1 MKLYF
6 SDQVCE
12 EQQKLAMLS
21 GVLYVSQPIV
31 VPTYEQEEEEFLQK
45 RKKPKKSKQEKKKKI
60 VAPRELSAE
69 QRKLLA
75 GIIQGSRGSRK
86 HIVQEF
92 FLKNNT
98 TTTTETETKETETKE
113 TETTVL
119 PPTKKAVVDAIL
131 EMGVREKREK
141 YLSGKSGWF
150 LLEKFR
156 EQYDIAA
163 VEKDPEPEPK
173 VSTERKKRKKDTAV
187 PSSIAGNLTKFLSTS
202 ETPIIPPPLPRSSAS
217 GKSSFVLKK
226 KKKKPNK
233 KTNTPKKRASPSSDV
248 VKSSSARKKRKLPDG
263 WTVESKP
270 RKNSAQ
276 VDKTYIAPDGKKYR
290 SLAAAFRSLEPKIDI
305 PPPETKIVYQDEN
318 PKKKNSKSAARYDA
332 YKKAKTLKEFYSLG
346 GTKADLRNDLKKGYV
361 KFESNDDDDEKEK
374 TNMDVVVVEEEKK
387 DVAVEDKEKSN
398 GDNNTTT
405 VEKMDVSE

>member
-98 TTTTETETKETETKE
+98 TTTTTTTTTTE

-131 EMGVREKREK
+131 EMGVREKREQ
-141 YLSGKSGWF
+141 YLSGKTGWF

-163 VEKDPEPEPK
+163 VEEDPAPEPK
-173 VSTERKKRKKDTAV
+173 VSPERKKSKKDTAV

-318 PKKKNSKSAARYDA
+318 PKKKNSKSAARYDT
-332 YKKAKTLKEFYSLG
+332 YKKAKTLEEFYSLG
-346 GTKADLRNDLKKGYV
+346 GTKADLRNDLRKGYL
-361 KFESNDDDDEKEK
+361 KFESDDDEKETK
-374 TNMDVVVVEEEKK
+374 MDVVVVEEEKK
-387 DVAVEDKEKSN
+387 DDVGVVEEEKKKDVVEEKEKS
-398 GDNNTTT
+398 DTTMEN
-405 VEKMDVSE
+405 VDVSE